1 MDLATVVAPHKVWQR
16 KFKVLLALADTCLQ
30 WSDQDR
36 FERSN
41 TPKYL
46 TVDLHA
52 RGEWLTKYLKD
63 IALRLF
69 KIRRASHFEAFK
81 RSCHLLAQSQI

>member
-1 MDLATVVAPHKVWQR
+1 MDLATVVAPHN
-16 KFKVLLALADTCLQ
+16 LADTCLQ

-36 FERSN
+36 FERSS

-52 RGEWLTKYLKD
+52 RGEWLTKYSKD

-69 KIRRASHFEAFK
+69 EIRRASHLEAFK
-81 RSCHLLAQSQI
+81 QSCYLLAQSQI